1 MSRVSSNAS
10 IPEGVAV
17 SAGFL
22 ERSSIGSSVSMKG
35 SRSNR
40 GSLMEVSSSSMG
52 LGIGIGTRA
61 LDMSKN
67 LSSTPMSH
75 LPTRPC
81 QPLSAGSGVINSSP
95 LVSAHTS
102 SQALVSRPSDQRD
115 LKRERTQ
122 PARPTTGMTHGPR
135 AADKSA
141 NNHEIDERL
150 QLMPATVAMT
160 RCNSLPVLTLRELE
174 AIQEK
179 DGDLGIQ
186 RGGHWAWVSR
196 EVTVDEDG
204 NEVYAQSFVFLFS
217 RSLLITVDRIES
229 VPQGTICTGSTTVI
243 APLRPSFTMFQD
255 PFAGR
260 PPSPSA
266 QPYIPIA
273 TSSNYR
279 YSPAHP
285 SRRMSE
291 MPSVASDAY
300 SKEMNKDT
308 RRPSMPVVLE
318 VGRGSKGMPHPQAL
332 RSHLYST
339 IPLSS
344 TLAQYQ
350 GPAPAQI
357 QSSSTEGHT
366 GPFLKQ
372 QELSAGDTILPSA
385 PIQERPR
392 LTRYKSSPARSNGLG
407 LNIVLL
413 PADGRVTEGST
424 SSPSHNDRGTE
435 RPRVPLGQE
444 SRRTSIAVV
453 GHWAEVDF
461 VDPLVAASDFP
472 PVIVPVPLSTN
483 ASPTQYRPATPPSE
497 YSSGVSP
504 TALPHRDLSPS
515 QSSTFASQGSI
526 ISTGSTHSAPAA
538 ASAHHHQINSFEVF
552 SFGGRR
558 ERFESIDSALPL
570 MPGGTGSRLSVPPTG
585 AGEAYHSQR
594 GMTVIG
600 GELQHGSPNLAVGQG
615 TEVGGGEGEIP
626 RRGSLGMGT
635 FARLRRVMGKGHLD
649 FNDETAGES
658 KKHWS
663 ERRGSWAEGWTKS

>member
-1 MSRVSSNAS
+1 MDVNDCGTAEPDVSIEEEEDLRETVKLQAISECPQHLPLYVSLAEYSLQTPQTFPLDSSLLPQEAPDRDEPIRTTSAGPQPPNHRGPTDVAKGHHVSSQSSPPSSSTSNAGSRLESCSYTSHIPLLSSMTPVTNLPTVASYQSTVSRESQSSHRPPPRLHEIQPPSRRLSTHQMLLLTPFGGQLPATALTTPGGPLGMSRVSSNAS

-52 LGIGIGTRA
+52 LGIGIGTGA

-75 LPTRPC
+75 LPTRSC
-81 QPLSAGSGVINSSP
+81 QPISAGSGVINSSP
-95 LVSAHTS
+95 LVSAPTS
-102 SQALVSRPSDQRD
+102 SQALVSRPGDQRD

-122 PARPTTGMTHGPR
+122 PPRSTTGVTHGPR

-141 NNHEIDERL
+141 NNHEVDGRL

-196 EVTVDEDG
+196 EVTVDENG
-204 NEVYAQSFVFLFS
+204 NEV
-217 RSLLITVDRIES
+217 IES
-229 VPQGTICTGSTTVI
+229 VPQGTICTGSTTVV

-279 YSPAHP
+279 YPPAHP

-291 MPSVASDAY
+291 MPSVASDV
-300 SKEMNKDT
+300 SSRGMNTDT

-318 VGRGSKGMPHPQAL
+318 VGRGSKGMPHPQSR

-339 IPLSS
+339 TPLSS
-344 TLAQYQ
+344 TLTQYQ
-350 GPAPAQI
+350 A
-357 QSSSTEGHT
+357 
-366 GPFLKQ
+366 
-372 QELSAGDTILPSA
+372 
-385 PIQERPR
+385 
-392 LTRYKSSPARSNGLG
+392 TRAF
-407 LNIVLL
+407 
-413 PADGRVTEGST
+413 
-424 SSPSHNDRGTE
+424 
-435 RPRVPLGQE
+435 
-444 SRRTSIAVV
+444 SR
-453 GHWAEVDF
+453 
-461 VDPLVAASDFP
+461 
-472 PVIVPVPLSTN
+472 
-483 ASPTQYRPATPPSE
+483 
-497 YSSGVSP
+497 
-504 TALPHRDLSPS
+504 
-515 QSSTFASQGSI
+515 
-526 ISTGSTHSAPAA
+526 
-538 ASAHHHQINSFEVF
+538 
-552 SFGGRR
+552 
-558 ERFESIDSALPL
+558 
-570 MPGGTGSRLSVPPTG
+570 
-585 AGEAYHSQR
+585 
-594 GMTVIG
+594 
-600 GELQHGSPNLAVGQG
+600 
-615 TEVGGGEGEIP
+615 
-626 RRGSLGMGT
+626 
-635 FARLRRVMGKGHLD
+635 
-649 FNDETAGES
+649 
-658 KKHWS
+658 
-663 ERRGSWAEGWTKS
+663 